1 MLIFD
6 RDGLVVLLEQML
18 LRSWNL
24 LLSKLFSSLLGEGSI
39 VWYGLVAKLGT
50 SGVFFK
56 RGFLICA
63 DAFNVRVVLTGQQWD
78 PEKDISEYICAAGC
92 LTYAFFQAF
101 SSIQPKQSW

>member
-18 LRSWNL
+18 FKFWTL

-39 VWYGLVAKLGT
+39 VWQRIVAKLET

-56 RGFLICA
+56 RVFLIH
-63 DAFNVRVVLTGQQWD
+63 
-78 PEKDISEYICAAGC
+78 
-92 LTYAFFQAF
+92 
-101 SSIQPKQSW
+101 SIELVTVTSQILCEQ